1 MGVITEG
8 EKKKGRIGG
17 SYGSSSRRKTMSE
30 VTKIFCRF
38 AIEEKKKGRIGGS
51 YGSSSSWKTSRRLQR
66 FAVAGIAQDYS
77 FLLFLF

>member
-51 YGSSSSWKTSRRLQR
+51 YGSSSSWKTMSE
-66 FAVAGIAQDYS
+66 VTKICSTGIAQDHS

>member
-1 MGVITEG
+1 MGLMPES

-38 AIEEKKKGRIGGS
+38 AIEEKKKGRIGAAIPLVPCTKCNFKIDLENFGPPL
-51 YGSSSSWKTSRRLQR
+51 KTL
-66 FAVAGIAQDYS
+66 VIPPY
-77 FLLFLF
+77 